1 MKSETK
7 LLRPVVSVVVPVYN
21 VEQYIE
27 RCMVSIQKQTY
38 KDLEIIV
45 VDDCTPDKSIDLVKN
60 LQNNDDRLRIIT
72 HDKNLGLMRA
82 RQTGYKAATGDYI
95 TFCDS
100 DDYLPE
106 DAIESMYNESI
117 KTKADIV
124 SGNLKYIKS
133 DGTSEIWSS
142 TLNYGQDKH
151 AAMKSLLMHE
161 LRHNLCSKLFK
172 ATLLQNYEYQTFDH
186 FTNGED
192 GCLFYQVVLNMNKI
206 VHIDKNVYYYM
217 QNTESS
223 SQVRYGD
230 KAIKSICL
238 LNKIRH
244 ESASVYEDLDYIR
257 HNCITNILYTLY
269 SQGYGFST
277 KLDNYIIENGLE
289 GYKKLSLEYL
299 GATELLKLCIKRYV
313 QGALFY
319 LKTLR
324 K

>member
-1 MKSETK
+1 MSK
-7 LLRPVVSVVVPVYN
+7 VSIIVPVYN

-27 RCMVSIQKQTY
+27 RCIRSILHQTF
-38 KDLEIIV
+38 KDIEIV
-45 VDDCTPDKSIDLVKN
+45 VVNDCTPDNSMTIVNTIKRTDE
-60 LQNNDDRLRIIT
+60 RIRVVD
-72 HDKNLGLMRA
+72 HKKNLGLMRA

-106 DAIESMYNESI
+106 DAIEVLYNEAI
-117 KTKADIV
+117 KTDADIV
-124 SGNLKYIKS
+124 SGNLEYIKP
-133 DGTSEIWSS
+133 DGESEIWSS

-172 ATLLQNYEYQTFDH
+172 AALLRNHDYQTFDH

-206 VHIDKNVYYYM
+206 IQIDKSVYYYM

-230 KAIKSICL
+230 KAIMSICL

-244 ESASVYEDLDYIR
+244 ESASVFSDLDYIR
-257 HNCITNILYTLY
+257 YNCITNIVY
-269 SQGYGFST
+269 SWYSRGYGYST
-277 KLDNYIIENGLE
+277 KLDNYILENGLE
-289 GYKKLSLEYL
+289 DYKKLSLKYL
-299 GATELLKLCIKRYV
+299 GATELIKLWVKRYI
-313 QGALFY
+313 QGPLYY